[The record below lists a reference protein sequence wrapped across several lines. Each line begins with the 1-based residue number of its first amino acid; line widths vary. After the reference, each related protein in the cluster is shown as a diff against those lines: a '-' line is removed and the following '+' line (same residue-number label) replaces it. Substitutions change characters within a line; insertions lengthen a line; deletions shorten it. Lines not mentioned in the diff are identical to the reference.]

1 MTAEK
6 ATLLRV
12 RALAKINL
20 SLRMVGTAPDG
31 YHAVRT
37 VLQSIAV
44 HDTLTFRERR
54 GPFTLECDEAACPV
68 DARNLVWRAAEAIA
82 RAAGGAGAPRDIAIR
97 LTKRIPM
104 QAGLGG
110 GSSDAAATLRGFA
123 ALWGVQIPRE
133 RLHALAASLGADVP
147 FFLDGGT
154 ALGVERGDQLFGLI
168 DAPPAWVTLVL
179 PAFGVS
185 TKDAYRWWDELA
197 ESGRTGGSR
206 EGAGPVGRTLSDE
219 GINDLQAA
227 VVHRH
232 PEIGRIVSA
241 LRRHGASQAAMS
253 GSGSAV
259 FGLFPTRTAA
269 DRAARAVA
277 ARGRRILV
285 TRTVN
290 RVDYQ
295 RLAAC

>member
-1 MTAEK
+1 
-6 ATLLRV
+6 
-12 RALAKINL
+12 
-20 SLRMVGTAPDG
+20 
-31 YHAVRT
+31 
-37 VLQSIAV
+37 
-44 HDTLTFRERR
+44 
-54 GPFTLECDEAACPV
+54 
-68 DARNLVWRAAEAIA
+68 
-82 RAAGGAGAPRDIAIR
+82 
-97 LTKRIPM
+97 
-104 QAGLGG
+104 
-110 GSSDAAATLRGFA
+110 
-123 ALWGVQIPRE
+123 
-133 RLHALAASLGADVP
+133 
-147 FFLDGGT
+147 
-154 ALGVERGDQLFGLI
+154 
-168 DAPPAWVTLVL
+168 VL